1 MGNLSHPSINRWG
14 LNLFW
19 YSFWFSDKSKSHN
32 IHLDF
37 FLNKLVINYI
47 NYGLIVERELFYSKY
62 WYNKNTL
69 FWKKRIEFFEKNL
82 PIYYRHIEYKN
93 KVNDELALVKLRIKK
108 KNAHLTKLWILKF
121 QNWIII
127 NMYFIQPLKKR
138 QFFLKKNNL
147 NSSSNEVIIL
157 NNISKKINYKK
168 ILVRL
173 FIFFK
178 YLKTFQTKKINY
190 YSF

>member
-19 YSFWFSDKSKSHN
+19 YSFWFADKNKSHGMH
-32 IHLDF
+32 IDF
-37 FLNKLVINYI
+37 FLNRLVTNYI

-62 WYNKNTL
+62 WYNKKL
-69 FWKKRIEFFEKNL
+69 IFWKKRTEFFEKNL

-138 QFFLKKNNL
+138 QFFLKKNN
-147 NSSSNEVIIL
+147 NHSNEIFVL
-157 NNISKKINYKK
+157 NNIPKKINFKK
-168 ILVRL
+168 ILTRL